1 MCLRRPLHVC
11 CSLPGTW
18 SPCVVAF
25 VQPMHIV
32 FLSVGSLVDEVGGEG
47 VLDDAQALCQAGS

>member
-1 MCLRRPLHVC
+1 MCLCGPLRVC
-11 CSLPGTW
+11 CTLPGTW

-32 FLSVGSLVDEVGGEG
+32 FLSVGSLVEEAGEEG
-47 VLDDAQALCQAGS
+47 TLDDAQALCRAGS